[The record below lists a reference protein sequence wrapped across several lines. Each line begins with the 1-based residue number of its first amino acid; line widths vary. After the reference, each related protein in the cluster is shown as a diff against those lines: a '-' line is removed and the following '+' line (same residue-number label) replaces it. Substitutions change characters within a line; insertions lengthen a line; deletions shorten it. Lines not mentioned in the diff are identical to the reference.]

1 MEPSYTLGIPSAST
15 HNVLDMSACELPRP
29 ACEGMKRAEITELLD
44 TELVRLVLTKRNA
57 YSYWAHEVWLDRYSD
72 HEKRIDFVEFV
83 PKGGPT
89 YSDAAHIEHGTF
101 SFYEVKSC
109 MADLRS
115 GHGLNFEGDE
125 NWLVMP
131 VEMFEPYK
139 QARIEDEYVQ
149 GSTRLA
155 RCMLYGIGKNGK
167 PTFWEQPKLYVN
179 EWACRK
185 RSASELLF
193 CMMRAMIAN
202 SDHSSVSHHV
212 KRM

>member
-1 MEPSYTLGIPSAST
+1 MNDYI
-15 HNVLDMSACELPRP
+15 PRP
-29 ACEGMKRAEITELLD
+29 ICAGMKRSEITSLLD
-44 TELVRLVLTKRNA
+44 SELVRLRLDRKDS
-57 YSYWAHEVWLDRYSD
+57 YSFWAHEVWIDRYTE
-72 HEKRIDFVEFV
+72 HEKRVDFMEFM

-89 YSDAAHIEHGTF
+89 YSDAPHIEHGTF

-109 MADLRS
+109 MQDLKS
-115 GHGLNFEGDE
+115 GHGLNFYGDE

-139 QARIEDEYVQ
+139 EARINDEYVRTK
-149 GSTRLA
+149 TRLA
-155 RCMLYGIGKNGK
+155 RCLLYGAGRNGK
-167 PTFWEQPKLYVN
+167 PTFWEQPKEYAN
-179 EWACRK
+179 SWACRK

-202 SDHSSVSHHV
+202 SDHSDVNHHV